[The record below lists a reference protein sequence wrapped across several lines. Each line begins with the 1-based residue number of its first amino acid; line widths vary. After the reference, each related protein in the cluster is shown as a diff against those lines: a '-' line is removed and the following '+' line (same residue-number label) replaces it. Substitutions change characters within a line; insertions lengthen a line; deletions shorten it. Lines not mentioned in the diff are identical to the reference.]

1 MLGEAMALGCAV
13 TWAMGVILFKRAEV
27 QGSLSPHALNLFK
40 NSLAIVLLTL
50 TLGAMGRGLD
60 LGRSG
65 ADWLALLVSGG
76 IGIGLADTLYFAA
89 LRRIGAGPLALSE
102 MVYSPV
108 VVCLSVALLDERF
121 GATLAVGGALV
132 LSGVGL
138 ALWRAERSADAGAR
152 RVGLAGVGLGMLAAT
167 LMAAGVVLAK
177 PALGRSDLV
186 EATLVRLVGGV
197 MVQLLWILPRP
208 DRARVLGILRPQ
220 PVWWTLLPAS
230 FMGAYV
236 AMLLWLGGMK
246 YTDASVA
253 SVLNQLTVVFTLILA
268 RIFLG
273 EPLTGRRF
281 SGALVAIAG
290 AVVIVLG
297 RA

>member
-13 TWAMGVILFKRAEV
+13 TWAMGVILFKRAEI

-40 NSLAIVLLTL
+40 NCLAIVLLSL
-50 TLGAMGRGLD
+50 TLAVMGRGLD
-60 LGRSG
+60 LGRSSV
-65 ADWLALLVSGG
+65 DWLALLVSGA
-76 IGIGLADTLYFAA
+76 IGIGMADTLYFAA

-102 MVYSPV
+102 MVYSPIV
-108 VVCLSVALLDERF
+108 VVLSVTLLDEAF
-121 GATLAVGGALV
+121 GPTLAIGGLLV
-132 LSGVGL
+132 LGGVAL
-138 ALWRAERSADAGAR
+138 ALWQSQRTVDAKLARVSA
-152 RVGLAGVGLGMLAAT
+152 AGVSLGILAAT
-167 LMAAGVVLAK
+167 LMATGVVLAK

-186 EATLVRLVGGV
+186 EATLVRLLGGV
-197 MVQLLWILPRP
+197 VVQLLWILPRR
-208 DRARVLGILRPQ
+208 DRARILGILRPQ
-220 PVWWTLLPAS
+220 RVWRTLMPAS
-230 FMGAYV
+230 VMGAYV

-273 EPLTGRRF
+273 EHLSGRRMG
-281 SGALVAIAG
+281 GAAVAIAG
-290 AVVIVLG
+290 AVIIVLG

>member
-40 NSLAIVLLTL
+40 NSLAVVLLVL
-50 TLGAMGRGLD
+50 TLALMGAELD
-60 LGRSG
+60 LGRSR

-76 IGIGLADTLYFAA
+76 IGIGLADTIYFAA

-102 MVYSPV
+102 MVYSPI
-108 VVCLSVALLDERF
+108 VVCLSLVLLDEPL
-121 GATLAVGGALV
+121 GPTLAIGGALV
-132 LSGVGL
+132 LSGVTL
-138 ALWRAERSADAGAR
+138 ALWRAERSADAGQR

-167 LMAAGVVLAK
+167 LMAIGVVLAK
-177 PALGRSDLV
+177 PALGRSGLV
-186 EATLVRLVGGV
+186 EATLVRLAGGV
-197 MVQLLWILPRP
+197 AVQLVWILSRP
-208 DRARVLGILRPQ
+208 DRAQILSILRPQ
-220 PVWWTLLPAS
+220 PVWRTLVPAS
-230 FMGAYV
+230 FVGAYV
-236 AMLLWLGGMK
+236 TLLLWLGGMK

-268 RIFLG
+268 RIYLG

-281 SGALVAIAG
+281 SGALVAVAG
-290 AVVIVLG
+290 AVIIVMG

>member
-1 MLGEAMALGCAV
+1 MALGCAV
-13 TWAMGVILFKRAEV
+13 TWAMSVILFKRAEV
-27 QGSLSPHALNLFK
+27 QGDLSPHALNLFK
-40 NSLAIVLLTL
+40 NTLAIVLLVLTL
-50 TLGAMGRGLD
+50 TVMGRGLD

-65 ADWLALLVSGG
+65 VDWAALLVSGA

-89 LRRIGAGPLALSE
+89 LRRIGAGPVALAE

-108 VVCLSVALLDERF
+108 VVCLSVALLDEHF
-121 GATLAVGGALV
+121 GLTLAIGGALV
-132 LSGVGL
+132 LGGVTL
-138 ALWRAERSADAGAR
+138 ALWRAERPAGAPTR

-167 LMAAGVVLAK
+167 LMAAGIVLAK

-186 EATLVRLVGGV
+186 EATLIRLIGGV
-197 MVQLLWILPRP
+197 SVQLLWIVTRS
-208 DRARVLGILRPQ
+208 DRAQILGILRPQ
-220 PVWWTLLPAS
+220 PVWRTLLPAS
-230 FMGAYV
+230 VMGAYV
-236 AMLLWLGGMK
+236 ALLLWMGGMK

-253 SVLNQLTVVFTLILA
+253 SVLNQLNVVFILILA

-281 SGALVAIAG
+281 SGALVAMAG

-297 RA
+297 RLGDL